1 MKLYSYDHCPYC
13 VKARMIF
20 GLRGIG
26 FEHVI
31 LLNDDE
37 ATPIAL
43 IGKKQVP
50 ILVKDDGSAM
60 AESLDIV
67 RYIDKLSGGN
77 LDESIRPEISQWL
90 ATVRNY
96 AHHLTMPRATRL
108 GLAEFATQ
116 SAIDYYTVKK
126 TAIIGDFG
134 ENLARTATYNGYLNT
149 DLDALA
155 PFILNGS
162 SLKGGQPGLEDIEV
176 FATLRGLTAVRGVV
190 WPDKVHTWMETLSA
204 RCNIPLFFDR
214 AL

>member
-26 FEHVI
+26 FEHIV

-37 ATPIAL
+37 ATPVKL

-50 ILVKDDGSAM
+50 ILIKDDGSAM

-67 RYIDKLSGGN
+67 RYVDGLSGQQ
-77 LDESIRPEISQWL
+77 LDPEPRPEISQWL
-90 ATVRNY
+90 QTVRNY
-96 AHHLTMPRATRL
+96 NNHLAMPRVVRL

-116 SAIDYYTVKK
+116 SAIDYYTAKK

-134 ENLARTATYNGYLNT
+134 ENLARSPQYVDYLNT
-149 DLDALA
+149 DLVALSA
-155 PFILNGS
+155 HIKSPGT
-162 SLKGGQPGLEDIEV
+162 LKGHLSMEDIEV
-176 FATLRGLTAVRGVV
+176 FATLRSLTAVRNAV
-190 WPDKVHTWMETLSA
+190 WPQSIRTYMETLSA
-204 RCNIPLFFDR
+204 RCNIPLFFER
-214 AL
+214 AI